1 MQRINLPTDFHPR
14 LVPSLSFQFCEFT
27 NLEINYTRGTGSL
40 VVIRPVVSAFPL
52 SVARHTAPRAVSHV
66 IRPYFQMLTAAA
78 AVSATVTAIAANSI
92 AMRIIRVIEAH
103 LDTVLPESGRG
114 RKWDREYIY
123 IEEMHAYRI
132 SVIFFLIIDEISS
145 NDWIPSV

>member
-1 MQRINLPTDFHPR
+1 
-14 LVPSLSFQFCEFT
+14 
-27 NLEINYTRGTGSL
+27 
-40 VVIRPVVSAFPL
+40 
-52 SVARHTAPRAVSHV
+52 
-66 IRPYFQMLTAAA
+66 MLTAAA

-103 LDTVLPESGRG
+103 FDTVLPESGRG
-114 RKWDREYIY
+114 RKWDREYIYIY

-145 NDWIPSV
+145 GDCIPSV